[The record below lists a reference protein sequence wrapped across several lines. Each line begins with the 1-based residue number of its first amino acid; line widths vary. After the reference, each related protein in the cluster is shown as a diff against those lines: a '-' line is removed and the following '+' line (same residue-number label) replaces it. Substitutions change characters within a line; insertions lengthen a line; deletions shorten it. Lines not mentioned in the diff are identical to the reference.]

1 MSNELAAGMAGQRAM
16 HTALEEQR
24 AMQLGTTPIGT
35 TTVDPQSRLR
45 CAAEIMWP
53 MDESLRDVER
63 VLMNVVQSL
72 APETV
77 EPPALDNVSQEPC
90 GTLENLEYGQGA
102 IRSTSTR
109 LADLA
114 DKIQSLVG

>member
-1 MSNELAAGMAGQRAM
+1 MSNELAAGMAGGMAGV
-16 HTALEEQR
+16 
-24 AMQLGTTPIGT
+24 GTTPIGT
-35 TTVDPQSRLR
+35 TAVNPQSRLHH
-45 CAAEIMWP
+45 AAQSTWP
-53 MDESLRDVER
+53 IDESLRDVER

-77 EPPALDNVSQEPC
+77 EPPAPGNVKQEPC

-102 IRSTSTR
+102 ILSTSSR